1 MAERS
6 YWYIGVSPIS
16 VPYWSDVT
24 MYEMELGND
33 RVAAP
38 ILFSTREAAE
48 AELRA
53 HRDAE
58 ADAYLRAVEMYGE
71 QDFNEA
77 LDNTPEQQLFEI
89 DEWLLSEHLKDSDHR
104 YVVLDG
110 RVRTALKLAEELR
123 RHSL

>member
-24 MYEMELGND
+24 MYETEFGND
-33 RVAAP
+33 RVVAP
-38 ILFSTREAAE
+38 MLFSTREAAE

-71 QDFNEA
+71 EDFGRA

-89 DEWLLSEHLKDSDHR
+89 GTWLLGEHLKASDHN
-104 YVVLDG
+104 
-110 RVRTALKLAEELR
+110 
-123 RHSL
+123 